1 MPSTHSERMVRSM
14 PWLEGAFAEQNSFW
28 SGREDNSLRL
38 ERLRRNL
45 RRAKQEVLTLR
56 QGQVMTM
63 YYEQQK
69 TIHQIAEELGVN
81 PSTVCRTLQRG
92 RARLK
97 RCLEYSI

>member
-1 MPSTHSERMVRSM
+1 MQNTRSKRIVRSM
-14 PWLEGAFAEQNSFW
+14 SWLDGSLTEQDGPWNE
-28 SGREDNSLRL
+28 REDNSLRL

-45 RRAKQEVLTLR
+45 RRAKQEALSLR
-56 QGQVMTM
+56 QAQVMEM
-63 YYEQQK
+63 YYEQQM
-69 TIHQIAEELGVN
+69 TIYQIANELGIN

>member
-1 MPSTHSERMVRSM
+1 MPNTHSERIVRSM
-14 PWLEGAFAEQNSFW
+14 SWLSGALAEQDGPW
-28 SGREDNSLRL
+28 SEREDNSLRL

-45 RRAKQEVLTLR
+45 RKAKQEALTPR
-56 QGQVMTM
+56 QGQVMKM
-63 YYEQQK
+63 YYEQQM
-69 TIHQIAEELGVN
+69 TIYQIGKERGIN

>member
-1 MPSTHSERMVRSM
+1 MPNTHSERIVRSM
-14 PWLEGAFAEQNSFW
+14 TWLDGALAEQDSSW
-28 SGREDNSLRL
+28 GEREDNSLRL

-45 RRAKQEVLTLR
+45 RRAKQEALTPR
-56 QGQVMTM
+56 QGQVMKM
-63 YYEQQK
+63 YYEQRM
-69 TIHQIAEELGVN
+69 TTYQIAEELGIN